1 MLSGRSSTIGATEDI
16 PNTVYLPTLS
26 TINCASVCYLIFH
39 PLDMYKYDFLVKH
52 SSWDREKWESIFQQT
67 VKKKSIILNKSDTY
81 LWNCKRI
88 KQTVIFFLTYSW
100 LPWVVKHRAY
110 YVYGSKYSANKNSP
124 NNELFQKFKC
134 LLSSQELLYLL
145 GNVSSMPSW
154 SVHSYNINKILL
166 CLLCKNWKERTILP
180 QPFGTWTFNWKA
192 FVSLN
197 KMLALASIPAQSGI
211 HEYHTADLCLLK
223 LQVHTSQPCLFF
235 IFSDFYSFHH
245 CKIGIWAVVYK

>member
-1 MLSGRSSTIGATEDI
+1 MKVINNWCNWRHIKHS
-16 PNTVYLPTLS
+16 LPAYIVNYKL
-26 TINCASVCYLIFH
+26 ASVCYLIFH
-39 PLDMYKYDFLVKH
+39 PLDMYKYDFFGETFFLRQRKVRINP
-52 SSWDREKWESIFQQT
+52 STDC
-67 VKKKSIILNKSDTY
+67 KKKSIILNKSDTY

-124 NNELFQKFKC
+124 NNELFQKVKC

-166 CLLCKNWKERTILP
+166 CLLAKTEKKEQICLNLLAPEHLTERLSCL
-180 QPFGTWTFNWKA
+180 WTKR
-192 FVSLN
+192 
-197 KMLALASIPAQSGI
+197 
-211 HEYHTADLCLLK
+211 
-223 LQVHTSQPCLFF
+223 
-235 IFSDFYSFHH
+235 
-245 CKIGIWAVVYK
+245 